1 MAVGLQLKFVP
12 VIATLAVEPSIGR
25 TMGSP
30 TYLDHFEELTR
41 VRTRLAE
48 FKLSVEALDEDEVR
62 EQDQQGVAFARESLM
77 DAVETLLAVL
87 H

>member
-1 MAVGLQLKFVP
+1 VKQV
-12 VIATLAVEPSIGR
+12 R
-25 TMGSP
+25 
-30 TYLDHFEELTR
+30 FEELTR

>member
-1 MAVGLQLKFVP
+1 
-12 VIATLAVEPSIGR
+12 
-25 TMGSP
+25 
-30 TYLDHFEELTR
+30 
-41 VRTRLAE
+41 
-48 FKLSVEALDEDEVR
+48 LSVEALDEDEVR